1 MLEGFLRSK
10 DYLAKDTVPKAEY
23 ERVLKERN
31 LLLQLIDSLP
41 DSIYAKDTEGRFLV
55 SNQKNTELLGKHHSL
70 EVVGKTDFDFYDKEL
85 AEKYRQDEIV
95 LLNSS
100 QDVINSEEP
109 NINNLTGEQRW
120 ISTTKVIYRDEHGV
134 ALGLFGIG
142 RDITTRKLIEEELVK
157 SEEAFRKTIN
167 SVPSMIY
174 QLVFRPDGTIVY
186 PFVSEGSRAIY
197 GIEPE
202 RIMLDASI
210 ITKMWHPDDI
220 GEYMRR
226 VEECR
231 RTLKPFDMECRIV
244 LPDGAIKWL
253 RVHSMPELEPDG
265 GLRFYGVRID
275 ITEQKKLEAQLRQQ
289 QIQMNAAADLAQLA
303 FWEGDLQEQRF
314 IFNDQCFALLGT
326 SLAKEGRYGLSIAD
340 YLSRFV
346 LPEDV
351 PQSVQHLQSVL
362 ENPSLKR
369 GQAMYR
375 IRRADDGSVR
385 YIKVIYNVEHDAEGL
400 PIRVFGPMQ
409 DVTEQEEAAQALRQ
423 SEEKFR
429 KTVNTIPSVI
439 YQLKFNPD
447 GSYSYPFIS
456 DNCTALYEVS
466 AEEAMRD
473 ATTLPKMWHPDDVEE
488 YWRQIRHTLD
498 TLTPLD
504 ITLRIITPSGK
515 VKWVRVNSNPEKQPD
530 GSIVLYGV
538 RTDITKLKE
547 LEAQL
552 RQQQIQMNAAADL
565 AQLAFWEG
573 DLQEQRFI
581 FNDRCFALLGTSF
594 AKEGRYGLSIA
605 DYLSRFVLPEDVPQ
619 SVQHLQSV
627 LENPSLKRGQA
638 MYRIRRADDGSVRY
652 IKVIYN
658 VERDAEGLPIR
669 VFGPMQ
675 DVTEQEEAAQALR
688 QSEEKFRKTVN
699 TVPSVIYQLKFN
711 PDGSYSYPFISD
723 NCAALYEVSA
733 EDAMRDATT
742 LTKMWHPDDVAE
754 YWRQIRHTLD
764 TLTPLDIT
772 VRIITPSGKVKWVR
786 VNSNPEKQPD
796 GSIVLYGVRTDIT
809 KLKELEAELAARL
822 KQIQDTQ
829 VHLIQSEK
837 MSALGQMVAGI
848 AHELNTPIGYA
859 SNNVTLIRERFS
871 LISNLLSKALKAQD
885 AVYSGELEKALAIMQ
900 EIRTSQNGTLAE
912 LEETVRRTERLF
924 IGISSGFEQMT
935 NLVHSMRNFA
945 RLDEAEMKKAD
956 INEGIKNCL
965 LMIGHMI
972 KDKDVELTTEYG
984 ILPLV
989 DCFPAQLN
997 QVFLNLIGNAI
1008 HAVEEK
1014 PDAKVH
1020 IKTSLE
1026 QNYVVVRVQD
1036 NGKGIPKH
1044 VQTKIFD
1051 PFFTT
1056 KPVGKG
1062 TGLGLSISFDII
1074 QKHKGSISFETEE
1087 GKGTTF
1093 IVKIPATDFLQ
1104 TTS

>member
-1 MLEGFLRSK
+1 MLQGFLRSK
-10 DYLAKDTVPKAEY
+10 DYLTKDTVPKAEY

-31 LLLQLIDSLP
+31 LLLHLIDSLP
-41 DSIYAKDTEGRFLV
+41 DSIYAKDADGKILI
-55 SNQKNTELLGKHHSL
+55 SNRKNTELLGKTDSI
-70 EVVGKTDFDFYDKEL
+70 EVIGKTDFDFYEKDL
-85 AEKYRQDEIV
+85 AERYRQDEIV

-109 NINNLTGEQRW
+109 NVNNLTGEQRW
-120 ISTTKVIYRDEHGV
+120 ISTTKVIYRDENGI

-142 RDITTRKLIEEELVK
+142 RDITTRKLIEEELAK

-174 QLVFRPDGTIVY
+174 QIVFRRDGTIVY

-244 LPDGAIKWL
+244 LPDGTIKWL
-253 RVHSMPELEPDG
+253 RVHSMPELEADG
-265 GLRFYGVRID
+265 GIRFYGVRID
-275 ITEQKKLEAQLRQQ
+275 ISQQKVLESQLRQQ

-303 FWEGDLQEQRF
+303 FWEGDLQKQLF
-314 IFNDQCFALLGT
+314 IFNNRCFALLGT
-326 SLAKEGRYGLSIAD
+326 SLAKEGSYGLSVAD

-362 ENPSLKR
+362 ENPALKR

-375 IRRADDGSVR
+375 IRRADDGAVR
-385 YIKVIYNVEHDAEGL
+385 YIKVIYNVERNAEGL
-400 PIRVFGPMQ
+400 PLRLFGPMQ
-409 DVTEQEEAAQALRQ
+409 DVTEQEESALALRQ

-447 GSYSYPFIS
+447 GSYFYPFVS
-456 DNCTALYEVS
+456 ENCS
-466 AEEAMRD
+466 
-473 ATTLPKMWHPDDVEE
+473 
-488 YWRQIRHTLD
+488 
-498 TLTPLD
+498 
-504 ITLRIITPSGK
+504 
-515 VKWVRVNSNPEKQPD
+515 
-530 GSIVLYGV
+530 
-538 RTDITKLKE
+538 
-547 LEAQL
+547 
-552 RQQQIQMNAAADL
+552 
-565 AQLAFWEG
+565 
-573 DLQEQRFI
+573 
-581 FNDRCFALLGTSF
+581 
-594 AKEGRYGLSIA
+594 
-605 DYLSRFVLPEDVPQ
+605 
-619 SVQHLQSV
+619 
-627 LENPSLKRGQA
+627 
-638 MYRIRRADDGSVRY
+638 
-652 IKVIYN
+652 
-658 VERDAEGLPIR
+658 
-669 VFGPMQ
+669 
-675 DVTEQEEAAQALR
+675 
-688 QSEEKFRKTVN
+688 
-699 TVPSVIYQLKFN
+699 
-711 PDGSYSYPFISD
+711 
-723 NCAALYEVSA
+723 ALYEVSA
-733 EDAMRDATT
+733 EDAMRDATI
-742 LTKMWHPDDVAE
+742 LTKMWHPNDVEE
-754 YWRQIRHTLD
+754 YWRQIRYTLD

-786 VNSNPEKQPD
+786 VNSNPEQQAD
-796 GSIVLYGVRTDIT
+796 GSVVLYGVRTDIT

-871 LISNLLSKALKAQD
+871 IISNLLSKALKAQD
-885 AVYSGELEKALAIMQ
+885 AVYSGELEKALAMMQ
-900 EIRTSQNGTLAE
+900 DIRTSQNGTVAE

-935 NLVHSMRNFA
+935 NLVRSMRNFA

-956 INEGIKNCL
+956 INEGVKNCL

-1008 HAVEEK
+1008 HAVEDK
-1014 PDAKVH
+1014 PNGHVH

-1044 VQTKIFD
+1044 VQAKIFD

-1062 TGLGLSISFDII
+1062 TGLGLSISFDIVK
-1074 QKHKGSISFETEE
+1074 KHNGSISFETEE
-1087 GKGTTF
+1087 GNGTTF

-1104 TTS
+1104 TLS

>member
-41 DSIYAKDTEGRFLV
+41 DSIYAKDADGKILV

-100 QDVINSEEP
+100 QDVINIEEP
-109 NINNLTGEQRW
+109 NVDNFTGEQRW
-120 ISTTKVIYRDEHGV
+120 ISTTKVIYRDENGV
-134 ALGLFGIG
+134 PLGLFGIG

-157 SEEAFRKTIN
+157 SEEMFRKTVD

-174 QLVFRPDGTIVY
+174 QIVFRPDGTIVY
-186 PFVSEGSRAIY
+186 PFVSVGSKVIY

-202 RIMLDASI
+202 RIMIDASI

-231 RTLKPFDMECRIV
+231 RTLKPFDMESRIV

-253 RVHSMPELEPDG
+253 RVHSTPELEPDG
-265 GLRFYGVRID
+265 GIRFYGVRID

-289 QIQMNAAADLAQLA
+289 QLQMNAAADLSQLA

-314 IFNDQCFALLGT
+314 IFNDRCFALLGT

-362 ENPSLKR
+362 ENPALKR

-375 IRRADDGSVR
+375 IRRSDDSSVR
-385 YIKVIYNVEHDAEGL
+385 YIKVIYNVERNQEGL
-400 PIRVFGPMQ
+400 PVRLFGPMQ
-409 DVTEQEEAAQALRQ
+409 DVTEQEESALALRQ

-466 AEEAMRD
+466 AE
-473 ATTLPKMWHPDDVEE
+473 
-488 YWRQIRHTLD
+488 
-498 TLTPLD
+498 
-504 ITLRIITPSGK
+504 
-515 VKWVRVNSNPEKQPD
+515 
-530 GSIVLYGV
+530 
-538 RTDITKLKE
+538 
-547 LEAQL
+547 
-552 RQQQIQMNAAADL
+552 
-565 AQLAFWEG
+565 
-573 DLQEQRFI
+573 
-581 FNDRCFALLGTSF
+581 
-594 AKEGRYGLSIA
+594 
-605 DYLSRFVLPEDVPQ
+605 
-619 SVQHLQSV
+619 
-627 LENPSLKRGQA
+627 
-638 MYRIRRADDGSVRY
+638 
-652 IKVIYN
+652 
-658 VERDAEGLPIR
+658 
-669 VFGPMQ
+669 
-675 DVTEQEEAAQALR
+675 
-688 QSEEKFRKTVN
+688 
-699 TVPSVIYQLKFN
+699 
-711 PDGSYSYPFISD
+711 
-723 NCAALYEVSA
+723 
-733 EDAMRDATT
+733 DAMRDASV
-742 LTKMWHPDDVAE
+742 LTKMWHPDDVEE

-829 VHLIQSEK
+829 VHLVQSEK

-871 LISNLLSKALKAQD
+871 IISNLLSKALKAQD
-885 AVYSGELEKALAIMQ
+885 AVYSGELEKALTMMQ
-900 EIRTSQNGTLAE
+900 EIRSSQNGTVAE

-935 NLVHSMRNFA
+935 NLVRSMRNFA

-984 ILPLV
+984 ILPPV

-1044 VQTKIFD
+1044 VQAKIFD

-1062 TGLGLSISFDII
+1062 TGLGLSISFDIVK
-1074 QKHKGSISFETEE
+1074 KHNGSISFETEE